1 LEEQDDL
8 SLNPLLHTYSLSPA
22 ELLKHRHYETSLMDV
37 EEETSGLLESLT
49 PDDVRVLVQSED
61 ELSRCGSFKRVFPG
75 GRHGDVTL
83 LAHRRYYNLLLAAW
97 ERRFGHQRHKGVEWL
112 QRLCAKGFHLTSPD
126 MERVPT
132 AESQS
137 SPVSEKRKWH
147 WRNFTLYT
155 SSRTRR

>member
-1 LEEQDDL
+1 
-8 SLNPLLHTYSLSPA
+8 
-22 ELLKHRHYETSLMDV
+22 MDV

-97 ERRFGHQRHKGVEWL
+97 ERRFGHQRHKGR
-112 QRLCAKGFHLTSPD
+112 QAFA
-126 MERVPT
+126 ERMTHPALHHKIPCVPSVWPQIQEAFG
-132 AESQS
+132 AED
-137 SPVSEKRKWH
+137 
-147 WRNFTLYT
+147 FAT
-155 SSRTRR
+155 SSVLMMASSTTNN